1 MVKCLTALV
10 LMISLVFTPVGDSVL
25 EKNTSYVSA
34 KSFKGGKRRYNPNSN
49 YNQRDAPRS
58 NFSTRRNNP
67 ARGGI
72 MRGLLYGGIAGLL
85 LGGLLGNLGFF
96 GGILGMF
103 INLFALLLFIFII
116 RKLVRFFTHRVN

>member
-10 LMISLVFTPVGDSVL
+10 LMISLVFTPVGDSMM
-25 EKNTSYVSA
+25 EKHTSYVSA

-49 YNQRDAPRS
+49 YNQPDAPRS
-58 NFSTRRNNP
+58 NFRNSRANP

-85 LGGLLGNLGFF
+85 LGSMLGHLGLL
-96 GGILGMF
+96 GGILGLL
-103 INLFALLLFIFII
+103 INLFALFLIILVI
-116 RKLVRFFTHRVN
+116 RKVFRLFVHTSK